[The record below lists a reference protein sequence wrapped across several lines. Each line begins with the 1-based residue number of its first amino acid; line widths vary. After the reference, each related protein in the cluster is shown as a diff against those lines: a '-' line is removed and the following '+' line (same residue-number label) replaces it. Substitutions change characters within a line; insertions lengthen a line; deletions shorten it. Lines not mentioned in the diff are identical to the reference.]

1 MFELLQDVAAAPSKI
16 GAVVVGQVL
25 LLPHFLP
32 LDFVPEV
39 QATES
44 SDCNAFVGELAVEQS
59 AALFER
65 LSRPPLERDVCGE
78 EGDVVTPQHSQC
90 AFARASLPCSVRSV
104 AADVLNLI
112 VSEAGQ
118 PLDSA
123 VGAEVSGI
131 GLGGNGV
138 EA

>member
-1 MFELLQDVAAAPSKI
+1 MATAPSKI

-25 LLPHFLP
+25 LLPYLLP
-32 LDFVPEV
+32 LDFVLEV

-65 LSRPPLERDVCGE
+65 LSRPPLESVVCGE

-90 AFARASLPCSVRSV
+90 AFARASLPCSSLSV
-104 AADVLNLI
+104 AADVLNL
-112 VSEAGQ
+112 V
-118 PLDSA
+118 
-123 VGAEVSGI
+123 I
-131 GLGGNGV
+131 GEIG
-138 EA
+138 